1 MKAYIR
7 PLVSESSPNS
17 LPNVWLRRGFSRRLK
32 PIVGG
37 SVCSC
42 SHRRRGRN
50 RYRGRFRLA
59 RSSPPLSSDGFD
71 TDTDS
76 DPDPEMASLPQS
88 GIISVIIS
96 PCRRTGVTSRP
107 LSRPR
112 LPPER
117 DSSRQ
122 PRNGIVRF
130 PASRQVA
137 MISSEVERRPAR
149 ALHNPRGRRLP
160 RARLHLSTRGQSR
173 AHFLRHP
180 LPQTLGTQHTKVR
193 ARMPGGPHGD
203 LSEAG
208 LTVSMPVP
216 PRDSTPKRPLS
227 SLRSIDIRGLA
238 FPLEP
243 LDDPGPVAA
252 FFHLLKSRLIGGLL
266 KRSG

>member
-1 MKAYIR
+1 MPPNR
-7 PLVSESSPNS
+7 EMSEHRTLNIQHRSPGGPHPTS
-17 LPNVWLRRGFSRRLK
+17 MFDVRRSMLDVRIQF
-32 PIVGG
+32 P
-37 SVCSC
+37 
-42 SHRRRGRN
+42 
-50 RYRGRFRLA
+50 A
-59 RSSPPLSSDGFD
+59 
-71 TDTDS
+71 
-76 DPDPEMASLPQS
+76 
-88 GIISVIIS
+88 
-96 PCRRTGVTSRP
+96 SRP

-227 SLRSIDIRGLA
+227 SLRSIDIRELA